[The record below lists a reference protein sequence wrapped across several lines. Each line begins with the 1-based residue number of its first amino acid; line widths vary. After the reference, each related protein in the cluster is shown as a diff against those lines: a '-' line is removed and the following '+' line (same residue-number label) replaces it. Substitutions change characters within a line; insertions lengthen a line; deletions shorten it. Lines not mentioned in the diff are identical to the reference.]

1 MFVRIEITKNGDTF
15 SSAGYYIDD
24 ISYTAASPSTA
35 INPLSDTK
43 INILANTVIINGALN
58 KNLLIATITGQ
69 TVISRKVNND
79 SEIITLPTGF
89 YVLSIGNERYKIRIV
104 KN

>member
-1 MFVRIEITKNGDTF
+1 M
-15 SSAGYYIDD
+15 
-24 ISYTAASPSTA
+24 
-35 INPLSDTK
+35 
-43 INILANTVIINGALN
+43 LANKVIVSGALN
-58 KNLLIATITGQ
+58 KSLLVVTMNGQ

>member
-1 MFVRIEITKNGDTF
+1 MMKYYVPVLYGKNGLPTVF
-15 SSAGYYIDD
+15 FR
-24 ISYTAASPSTA
+24 TAASPNA
-35 INPLSDTK
+35 VINPLSDTK
-43 INILANTVIINGALN
+43 INILANTVIISGALN
-58 KNLLIATITGQ
+58 KSLLVVTMNGQ

-79 SEIITLPTGF
+79 SETITLPTGF